1 VHCVVTE
8 LADNNSS
15 TRSTPHQQFPLANP
29 YMAQG
34 RMVRW
39 AAVLGMAMA
48 VHAGSSRPAR
58 CEEGRVLVVGAGLAG
73 LGAADALRR
82 HGCDVTVLEASNL
95 HGGT

>member
-1 VHCVVTE
+1 MPE
-8 LADNNSS
+8 
-15 TRSTPHQQFPLANP
+15 
-29 YMAQG
+29 G

-95 HGGT
+95 HGGTQLPDSAWPSMEFKHLHQPS